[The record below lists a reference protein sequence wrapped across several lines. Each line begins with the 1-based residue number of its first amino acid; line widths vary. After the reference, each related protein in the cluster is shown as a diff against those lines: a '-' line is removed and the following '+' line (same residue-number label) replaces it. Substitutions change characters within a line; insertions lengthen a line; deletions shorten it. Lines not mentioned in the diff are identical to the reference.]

1 MTDKNLYLADSYQI
15 PISTAM
21 GDSGD
26 KVKSFDDLINFSLG
40 DPDLTTPEIII
51 DKAFEDARNGHTH
64 YTNFYGDEEL
74 IDEICKFYKEEYNY
88 PIKSENIMVTTSAC
102 HGMWLVLEAIT
113 NPGDEIIIPEPYFTP
128 YPGQVKMTGGT
139 PVFLPT
145 KPSEDF
151 LINPTDLESMI
162 TDKTKALILN
172 TPNNPTGACLGKERL
187 IEIGRIAEKYD
198 LLIIADD
205 IYTEFSYAEPFVP
218 INTLEDFFKRTITL
232 RSFSKNYA
240 MTGWRLG
247 HIIAEP
253 WLITTV
259 KDINENNVFTAPS
272 ISQRAG
278 IHAIRHRKE
287 FQGEITEVFKERTMH
302 AYERLRELK
311 NVKINRPTGT
321 FYLFPDIRDTGLSS
335 EEVTDLILEEA
346 HVLVLPGNAFGDS
359 GEGFIR
365 IAVTVDNDKIDEAFD
380 RIAKMDIFK

>member
-1 MTDKNLYLADSYQI
+1 
-15 PISTAM
+15 
-21 GDSGD
+21 
-26 KVKSFDDLINFSLG
+26 
-40 DPDLTTPEIII
+40 
-51 DKAFEDARNGHTH
+51 
-64 YTNFYGDEEL
+64 
-74 IDEICKFYKEEYNY
+74 
-88 PIKSENIMVTTSAC
+88 
-102 HGMWLVLEAIT
+102 
-113 NPGDEIIIPEPYFTP
+113 P
-128 YPGQVKMTGGT
+128 YPGQVKVTGGT

-253 WLITTV
+253 WL
-259 KDINENNVFTAPS
+259 
-272 ISQRAG
+272 
-278 IHAIRHRKE
+278 
-287 FQGEITEVFKERTMH
+287 
-302 AYERLRELK
+302 
-311 NVKINRPTGT
+311 
-321 FYLFPDIRDTGLSS
+321 
-335 EEVTDLILEEA
+335 
-346 HVLVLPGNAFGDS
+346 
-359 GEGFIR
+359 
-365 IAVTVDNDKIDEAFD
+365 
-380 RIAKMDIFK
+380 